1 MTNKLAIIGNGVV
14 GQTFAKLLS
23 QQPQYQVAL
32 GARAQGNMQSAVQGA
47 DIVLLTVTDSAIENV
62 CAELASSFKSN
73 AVVAHCSGALSSEIL
88 QTHSGPTASMHPL
101 QTFPNVE
108 AALPK
113 VKGTYAYCEGD
124 DEALPVIK
132 TLAEALGMQTV
143 EIASKEKP
151 LYHAAAVMAC
161 NNLTAL
167 MESAL
172 QLGEAANIQRDT
184 LWASLKPLIETTL
197 SNIDAQGTAAALTGP
212 VARGDA
218 NTVQSHLNAMSASE
232 AVSATVTQ
240 NYKALGQQAAEL
252 AGLQDQPVNDLL
264 K

>member
-1 MTNKLAIIGNGVV
+1 
-14 GQTFAKLLS
+14 
-23 QQPQYQVAL
+23 
-32 GARAQGNMQSAVQGA
+32 MQSALQDA
-47 DIVLLTVTDSAIENV
+47 DLVLLTVTDSAIEKV
-62 CAELASSFKSN
+62 CSELAESFKPN
-73 AVVAHCSGALSSEIL
+73 AIVAHCSGALGSDIL
-88 QTHSGPTASMHPL
+88 RAHSGPVASMHPL

-108 AALPK
+108 AVLPK

-124 DEALPVIK
+124 EAALPAIK
-132 TLAEALGMQTV
+132 TLAAALGMQAV
-143 EIASKEKP
+143 EIQSKDKP

-167 MESAL
+167 IESAL

-218 NTVQSHLNAMSASE
+218 NTVQSHLNAMDASN
-232 AVSATVTQ
+232 AVSAIVTQ
-240 NYKALGQQAAEL
+240 NYKALGLQAAEL
-252 AGLQDQPVNDLL
+252 ADQQDQPVGDLL